1 MIRTSILGIVWFFC
15 AQTIFGSIH
24 EKDSTYI
31 KNKLST
37 PDLKEEKFVWLPELE
52 KQFPFVN
59 KGHLNEMD
67 QITNFGFPL
76 PANSINDERA
86 EAEESFKEINASGRW
101 VDSFRNEDIQVLPVG
116 VKHVMGGVEYQL
128 GFAKAVF
135 SKEYAELTVFAKIIL
150 PQSNSDGTP
159 REIFFGA
166 NNIKLSHDGGIIGEA
181 NLALLGDYFVP
192 FNDEKWILVFK
203 GGANF
208 RTGNMLNTSYVTID
222 CDGVKSIGLQGE
234 LQITRELV
242 LPLDQNGNLGP
253 ENRTYTNS
261 SGQHSTIPNRV
272 TGAFNVVASDFNDV
286 LVNID
291 LPPFVLANHPNKF
304 SFSVNEAV
312 LDFSDSRNQNITFP
326 KQYHEQGLL
335 LPNPQTWRGVYIKS
349 LEVGL
354 PTEFK
359 TKQSI
364 SQNKRVSFEAADVI
378 IDHYGVSGFFSVNN
392 LIQIDEGR
400 TSKKDAWQFSVDE
413 FGVRLVTSKL
423 TEGKIKGQIALP
435 ISKVKK
441 DGSST
446 LGYEGI
452 ITENEYT
459 LKVSTLEKIN
469 FDIFKAKGQLLPNS
483 YVELRVSDEVDGQAG
498 YTDDIRLAKKTFL
511 PKAVLNG
518 RMAISANQKSSLEN
532 EGEEYTTVNENG
544 EQEKK
549 LVEFKGISFQNL
561 KLQTV
566 APKFEADYFG
576 YDDEVKLANFPISIS
591 DIGFI
596 KKGALLGLEFN
607 LHVNLMS
614 KGFAGTTRLGI
625 FAKEDLTENRLRYKY
640 SHLDLTEAHVDGDLG
655 AVKIKGSL
663 LLMNNDPIYGN
674 GFSAEIAGTF
684 GSFGPITCKA
694 IFGKKD
700 FRYWYVD
707 AAVHGLTIQAGPITL
722 TGFAGG
728 AFYRMTRKPDAGPDF
743 SPSGLAYVPS
753 EDSSLGV
760 KAALIGAI
768 ARPEAVSVSAGFEIE
783 FNNSGGVNK
792 IGLFGEA
799 QITKAFS
806 FDNPVGELS
815 GKLGSMVEKTALA
828 GAAET
833 AAGKTFLNKADSE
846 FETEV
851 EGKVGVNAKLGME
864 YDFQNK
870 SFHATLDIYANV
882 AGGML
887 QGRASGGRAG
897 WGVVHI
903 EPGEWYA
910 HMGTPTDRLGLRMG
924 VGSVSI
930 EAGGYMMIGDRMPG
944 SPPPPP
950 EVTEILGVSAD
961 ELDYM
966 RDENSL
972 NAGRGF
978 AFGSDFKIDTG
989 DLNMLMLYARF
1000 QSGVGFDLMLKDYGE
1015 ASCVNTG
1022 DQIGINGWYA
1032 NGQAYAYLQGELGIQ
1047 VKLFMIR
1054 KKIPIIK
1061 GAAAI
1066 LMQGKGPNPFWFRG
1080 YAAGNYDLLGGTVTG
1095 DFRFKVEIG
1104 EVCEFDDGGSPLEGL
1119 QMISDLTP
1127 KEGDNQIDVFTAP
1140 QAAFTMK
1147 MNQPVVIQEDTGD
1160 KTYRMILEEFS
1171 LTNSENVAIES
1182 ELEWNTTN
1190 DKVTLLPK
1198 DVLAPNHQYTA
1209 KVTVSFQ
1216 EKVNGVYQP
1225 VEHEGMKVTEIK
1237 EVSFTTGEAP
1247 DYIPLRNLKYTYPV
1261 VDQQGFFR
1269 DEYDQGYIQLKQG
1282 QDYLFDDSQW
1292 QSSVKIIDEN
1302 GNEESVPI
1310 NYSQAAN
1317 SITYTMQD
1325 LDKENAYTVSIVS
1338 SPKNVNAGNGNTN
1351 DTQKVNLVDD
1361 ANGNTMEVKQNLAQS
1376 VSVDGEIERITYAF
1390 KTSTYKTFKDK
1401 INAIVTTDYF
1411 WHKVDSKVLL
1421 LSNKLRDNKGFDLVE
1436 LVGNEYTDHQPLVT
1450 VTATLEDRYF
1460 TEDIHPL
1467 LYRDFENHSQF
1478 QLDRDISI
1486 YGFVPAKAVPVMTNY
1501 LTGLENNI
1509 DHSWRRTTFP
1519 YWYCLMDLYS
1529 QDYLDLYNKVTNAYV
1544 DGGLGASDP
1553 AYNLIGKTLPY
1564 MRTGEY
1570 RIQVQYILP
1579 GNVSGSAKE
1588 YKFKNLTQ

>member
-1 MIRTSILGIVWFFC
+1 MIRTLILGVIWILYC
-15 AQTIFGSIH
+15 QPIFSSGH
-24 EKDSTYI
+24 KKDTTYI
-31 KNKLST
+31 KNST
-37 PDLKEEKFVWLPELE
+37 SNLDLNDQIFVDLPELE
-52 KQFPFVN
+52 KLFPVIDKIQLNRVN
-59 KGHLNEMD
+59 KR
-67 QITNFGFPL
+67 TNFGFPL

-86 EAEESFKEINASGRW
+86 EAQENFKKIDESGRW
-101 VDSFRNEDIQVLPVG
+101 VDSFSNENIQVLPVG
-116 VKHVMGGVEYQL
+116 VKHDVGGVEYQL

-166 NNIKLSHDGGIIGEA
+166 NNIKLSHDGGIMGEA
-181 NLALLGDYFVP
+181 NLSLLGDYFVP

-208 RTGNMLNTSYVTID
+208 RTGNVTNTSYVTID
-222 CDGVKSIGLQGE
+222 CDGVKSIGLNGE

-242 LPLDQNGNLGP
+242 LPLEQNGNLAP
-253 ENRTYTNS
+253 ETRNYTDA
-261 SGQHSTIPNRV
+261 SGQNSIIPNRV
-272 TGAFNVVASDFNDV
+272 TGSFNVVASDFNDL

-291 LPPFVLANHPNKF
+291 LPPFVLANHPDKF
-304 SFSVNEAV
+304 SFTINEAV
-312 LDFSDSRNQNITFP
+312 LDFSDTRNQNITFP
-326 KQYHEQGLL
+326 RQYHEQGLL

-359 TKQSI
+359 TEESI
-364 SQNKRVSFEAADVI
+364 SQNKRVSFEAANVI

-392 LIQIDEGR
+392 LIQIDSGR
-400 TSKKDAWQFSVDE
+400 TAEKDAWQYSVDE
-413 FGVRLVTSKL
+413 FGVQLVTSKL
-423 TEGKIKGQIALP
+423 TEGRIRGRIVLP

-441 DGSST
+441 DGSSA
-446 LGYEGI
+446 LGYEGV

-459 LKVSTLEKIN
+459 LKVSTLEKIDFN
-469 FDIFKAKGQLLPNS
+469 VFKAKGELLPNS
-483 YVELRVSDEVDGQAG
+483 YVELKVSDQVDGQSA
-498 YTDDIRLAKKTFL
+498 TTENPQLVKRKFL

-518 RMAISANQKSSLEN
+518 RMAISANQKSSLEEEVEEVTSEVN
-532 EGEEYTTVNENG
+532 EGEG
-544 EQEKK
+544 KK
-549 LVEFKGISFQNL
+549 LVEFKGIKFQNL
-561 KLQTV
+561 QLQTV

-576 YDDEVKLANFPISIS
+576 YDGEVKLANFPISIS
-591 DIGFI
+591 DIGFV
-596 KKGALLGLEFN
+596 KKEPLLGLEFN

-625 FAKEDLTENRLRYKY
+625 FAKEDQTANKLKYKY
-640 SHLDLTEAHVDGDLG
+640 SHIDLTEAYVDGDLG

-663 LLMNNDPIYGN
+663 LLMNNDPVYGN

-707 AAVHGLTIQAGPITL
+707 AAVHGLTIQAGPITIN
-722 TGFAGG
+722 GFAGG
-728 AFYRMTRKPDAGPDF
+728 AFYKMSRKADAGPDF

-760 KAALIGAI
+760 KAALFGAI
-768 ARPEAVSVSAGFEIE
+768 ARPEAVAVSAGFEIE
-783 FNNSGGVNK
+783 FNKSGGVNK

-799 QITKAFS
+799 QIAKAFS

-815 GKLGSMVEKTALA
+815 GKLGSMADKTALA

-846 FETEV
+846 FDTEV
-851 EGKVGVNAKLGME
+851 EGKLGVNAKLGME
-864 YDFQNK
+864 YDFQND
-870 SFHATLDIYANV
+870 SFHATLDVYANIT
-882 AGGML
+882 GGVL

-950 EVTEILGVSAD
+950 EVAEILGVSAD

-972 NAGRGF
+972 TAGKGF

-1047 VKLFMIR
+1047 VKLFMIQ

-1080 YAAGNYDLLGGTVTG
+1080 YAAGSYDLLGGTVTG

-1104 EVCEFDDGGSPLEGL
+1104 EVCEFDSGGGALEGL
-1119 QMISDLTP
+1119 QMISDITP
-1127 KEGDNQIDVFTAP
+1127 KEGDNEIDVFTAP

-1147 MNQPVVIQEDTGD
+1147 MNQPVVIQEDSGD
-1160 KTYRMILEEFS
+1160 KTYRIVLEEFT
-1171 LTNSENVAIES
+1171 LNDVGNAPVES
-1182 ELEWNTTN
+1182 ELEWNSSN
-1190 DKVTLLPK
+1190 DKATLLPK
-1198 DVLAPNHQYTA
+1198 DVLAPNEKYTV
-1209 KVTVSFQ
+1209 KVVVSFQ
-1216 EKVNGVYQP
+1216 EKVNGIYTP
-1225 VEHEGMKVTEIK
+1225 VLNEGVKVTEVK

-1261 VDQQGFFR
+1261 VDQQGFFKN
-1269 DEYDQGYIQLKQG
+1269 EYNKGYLQLKQG

-1292 QSSVKIIDEN
+1292 QSSIKIIDEN
-1302 GNEESVPI
+1302 GNSGNISLTYSVAE
-1310 NYSQAAN
+1310 NRV
-1317 SITYTMQD
+1317 TYTMPD
-1325 LDKENAYTVSIVS
+1325 LKKEQEYTLSITS
-1338 SPKNVNAGNGNTN
+1338 SPKNLKTVNDDDANNTQN
-1351 DTQKVNLVDD
+1351 VNLVDD
-1361 ANGNTMEVKQNLAQS
+1361 DNGNTVRLKQNLAQN
-1376 VSVDGEIERITYAF
+1376 VSVDGEIERLNYGF
-1390 KTSTYKTFKDK
+1390 KTSEYRTFKDK

-1421 LSNKLRDNKGFDLVE
+1421 LSNKLKENNGFDLVE
-1436 LVGNEYTDHQPLVT
+1436 LTGNEYTDHKPLIK
-1450 VTATLEDRYF
+1450 VTAVLDDKYF
-1460 TEDIHPL
+1460 RDDINPL
-1467 LYRDFENHSQF
+1467 IYQDFENHSRF
-1478 QLDRDISI
+1478 QLARDISL
-1486 YGFVPAKAVPVMTNY
+1486 YGFIPAKAVPVMTNY

-1529 QDYLDLYNKVTNAYV
+1529 QDYQDLYNQVTNAYV
-1544 DGGLGASDP
+1544 DGNLGSSDP
-1553 AYNLIGKTLPY
+1553 AYGLMGKTLPY

-1570 RIQVQYILP
+1570 KINIQYTLP
-1579 GNVSGSAKE
+1579 GDISASSKT
-1588 YKFKNLTQ
+1588 YKYKNLTQ